1 MKLLRLHNGFSP
13 STTYNELQ
21 IIMIMKISKDI
32 NKIAGL
38 ILQEWADWSC
48 RNEHLFLHLHLS
60 KRGCFFLAPHLCQT
74 SADWAV
80 CLSIWRILFIFI
92 APHFPSLILSFNQ
105 SPFFSFAIS
114 YFIGS
119 ISAPFHTQVCPTL
132 IIDWWVFQ
140 VAPRNLPKFISWIP
154 DAKLVLICSKVPVWI
169 CDAKRVRFV
178 ENRRGRICD
187 AKHL

>member
-1 MKLLRLHNGFSP
+1 MALFTSVICSLLRSSWGYTLGFSP
-13 STTYNELQ
+13 STTNNKLQ
-21 IIMIMKISKDI
+21 IIMIMKISNDI
-32 NKIAGL
+32 NKIDLAVLGMS
-38 ILQEWADWSC
+38 IWPM
-48 RNEHLFLHLHLS
+48 FLHLFSCSSSLS
-60 KRGCFFLAPHLCQT
+60 NISRLSGLSVNLADSFYLHCSPFPKSHFEFQSISIFFLC
-74 SADWAV
+74 DF
-80 CLSIWRILFIFI
+80 LF
-92 APHFPSLILSFNQ
+92 L
-105 SPFFSFAIS
+105 
-114 YFIGS
+114 GS

>member
-1 MKLLRLHNGFSP
+1 MGFSP
-13 STTYNELQ
+13 STTNNGLQ
-21 IIMIMKISKDI
+21 IIMIMKISNDI
-32 NKIAGL
+32 NKIGL
-38 ILQEWADWSC
+38 TVLGMSIWPM
-48 RNEHLFLHLHLS
+48 FLHLHLS
-60 KRGCFFLAPHLCQT
+60 LTFKRGCFFLAPHLCQT

-105 SPFFSFAIS
+105 PPFFSFAIS
-114 YFIGS
+114 YFIGF

-140 VAPRNLPKFISWIP
+140 VAPRNLPKFISWIR